1 MLLGRIFLN
10 ETFHICI
17 RKTDFLKNEVKY
29 SKFLST
35 GINPE
40 NLKHMLSRWNS
51 PHIKKKFLI
60 TGDLIGMAI
69 EGKKSDSG
77 AWDLVR

>member
-10 ETFHICI
+10 ETFHLCI
-17 RKTDFLKNEVKY
+17 RKTDYLKNEVKY

-51 PHIKKKFLI
+51 PHIKKKI
-60 TGDLIGMAI
+60 PYYRRSDRDGHRG
-69 EGKKSDSG
+69 EKSDSG